1 MTRNAGT
8 GDDQGKGAGNLT
20 AGQNPKASTADTP
33 LRKRA
38 KPPPIEPGALDSLI
52 LAPDPTDAD
61 LARTLNVT
69 NERGETERVRAVRER
84 PLTIFLNDQEIV
96 TAMTVGDHP
105 EMLALG
111 YLINQGML
119 PREPKLD
126 SIDYDADLGV
136 AVVRTPEQTN
146 FEERLKKK
154 TLTSGCAQGTV
165 FGDLMEQLEGVR
177 LPDDQG
183 PPLPL
188 STLARLLR
196 RLASVPSLYLEAGGI
211 HGCALAE
218 ADRPLIYM
226 EDVGRHNAVDKI
238 AGVMAERGIVPDGKI
253 FYTTG
258 RLTSE
263 MVIKTLTMGVPVL
276 VSRSGFSAWGVELA
290 REANLTLIARAK
302 GRRMTVLAGEQR
314 LVFDTTEETGG

>member
-1 MTRNAGT
+1 
-8 GDDQGKGAGNLT
+8 
-20 AGQNPKASTADTP
+20 
-33 LRKRA
+33 
-38 KPPPIEPGALDSLI
+38 
-52 LAPDPTDAD
+52 
-61 LARTLNVT
+61 VT
-69 NERGETERVRAVRER
+69 NERGETERVRAIRER
-84 PLTIFLNDQEIV
+84 PLTIFLNSQEIV
-96 TAMTVGDHP
+96 TAMTVGDYP

-119 PREPKLD
+119 SRKPVLD
-126 SIDYDADLGV
+126 GIDYDADLGV
-136 AVVRTPEQTN
+136 VVVRTPEETD
-146 FEERLKKK
+146 FEDRLRKK

-165 FGDLMEQLEGVR
+165 FGDLMDQLDGVR
-177 LPDDQG
+177 LPDDGVQ
-183 PPLPL
+183 LPL

-238 AGVMAERGIVPDGKI
+238 AGWMFLNKVTPEDKI

-263 MVIKTLTMGVPVL
+263 MVIKTVTMGLPVL
-276 VSRSGFSAWGVELA
+276 ISRSGFSAWGVELA
-290 REANLTLIARAK
+290 RQTNLTLIGRAK

-314 LVFDTTEETGG
+314 LVFDTAEETGG